1 MRLGN
6 RRLTHKDHKKTTK
19 NEPNP
24 ISRNWG
30 LCCNVIKVAAAQ
42 HPFALWFF
50 VLECSRRLEPIRNS
64 GQVPTY
70 ISPICEK
77 KVNERGQQQQQGSR
91 KRISTLKWGRW
102 SSVEEKHSIEKNTH
116 RFGYNW
122 KKYWK
127 TCLLLHRMHIC
138 FREWQWFQNSI
149 LKSTYVYNTINTRLV
164 ISALLLKLI
173 WQKNNLPI

>member
-50 VLECSRRLEPIRNS
+50 VLECSRRLEPIRIPVRCLHTFRPYVRKKSTKES
-64 GQVPTY
+64 GQ
-70 ISPICEK
+70 
-77 KVNERGQQQQQGSR
+77 QHQGIR
-91 KRISTLKWGRW
+91 KRISTLKRGRL
-102 SSVEEKHSIEKNTH
+102 SSILLVGKNIPLKNTH
-116 RFGYNW
+116 RMD
-122 KKYWK
+122 
-127 TCLLLHRMHIC
+127 TIER
-138 FREWQWFQNSI
+138 SI
-149 LKSTYVYNTINTRLV
+149 G
-164 ISALLLKLI
+164 KLAYCCI
-173 WQKNNLPI
+173 ECTFVSVVSDSDSNIEC